1 MLRASLWSVEVDN
14 PKNLQQ
20 RGWRRYEF
28 SRLDYLGGLAL
39 QEAAAIRKIWF
50 FLHSLRAVKKTSSQ
64 CFWTAQLLTFSSEA
78 AL

>member
-39 QEAAAIRKIWF
+39 QEAAAIRKISF
-50 FLHSLRAVKKTSSQ
+50 FYKVCALSRKRALNAFGLRS
-64 CFWTAQLLTFSSEA
+64 C
-78 AL
+78 